1 MKTIAV
7 HIRDQHDFK
16 ACRSPKDEVPDYPGV
31 GWAGNPFVLKD
42 VNDDIERDEV
52 IQKYRKYFYE
62 KINVDK
68 NFLSGILSLR
78 GKRLAWF
85 CKPKPCHCDVIVE
98 FLDNHDNC

>member
-1 MKTIAV
+1 MAIVANTAGSFNVDTIYG
-7 HIRDQHDFK
+7 
-16 ACRSPKDEVPDYPGV
+16 EGV
-31 GWAGNPFVLKD
+31 
-42 VNDDIERDEV
+42 
-52 IQKYRKYFYE
+52 E